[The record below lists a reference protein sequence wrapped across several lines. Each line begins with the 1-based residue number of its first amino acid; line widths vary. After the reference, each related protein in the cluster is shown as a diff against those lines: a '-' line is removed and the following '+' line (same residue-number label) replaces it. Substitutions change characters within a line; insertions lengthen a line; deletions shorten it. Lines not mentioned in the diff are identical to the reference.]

1 MAVDQFLISLFMH
14 IGIVG
19 LGLIGGSLALD
30 WRQAG
35 YTVTGVSRSSQTIAI
50 AQERGVIDQGGTDLS
65 LLHACDV
72 VVLCVPLD
80 RLVTVAAA
88 VCPHLQPNAIL
99 TDVGS
104 VKVPVVQ
111 GITPLWPQFIGGHP
125 MAGTADQGI
134 QAAQSHL
141 FRQRPYVLTPTA
153 QTNPQQLAQL
163 QTLVAELGARWLLCD
178 PEIHDRAVAWISHLP
193 IWVSA
198 ALLGAVAQE
207 SNPQIATLAQQ
218 LASSGWQDTTRVGGG
233 NPELGVCLAQYN
245 REPLLQRLYCYRR
258 ELDRIIALMEQQ
270 DLAALTAYLQHTHTV
285 RRQSPANHTLP
296 QEF

>member
-1 MAVDQFLISLFMH
+1 MH

-19 LGLIGGSLALD
+19 LGLMGGSLALD

-35 YTVTGVSRSSQTIAI
+35 HFLTGISRSAQTLAI
-50 AQERGVIDQGGTDLS
+50 AQERGVIDQGGTDYA

-80 RLVTVAAA
+80 RLVSLAAA
-88 VCPHLQPNAIL
+88 VCPHLRPDAIL

-104 VKVPVVQ
+104 VKAPLVQ
-111 GITPLWPQFIGGHP
+111 AITSLWPRFIGGHP
-125 MAGTADQGI
+125 MAGTAEQGI

-141 FRQRPYVLTPTA
+141 FRQRPYVLTPTPH
-153 QTNPQQLAQL
+153 TDPQQLAQL
-163 QTLVAELGARWLLCD
+163 QTLVEQLGARWLLCD
-178 PEIHDRAVAWISHLP
+178 PQTHDRAVAWISHLP

-207 SNPQIATLAQQ
+207 SDPQIAALAQQ

-245 REPLLQRLYCYRR
+245 REPLLQGLYVYRQ
-258 ELDRIIALMEQQ
+258 ELNRIIALIEQQ
-270 DLAALTAYLQHTHTV
+270 NLAALTAYLQHSQAV
-285 RRQSPANHTLP
+285 RHSSSWPPQPPPAASGP
-296 QEF
+296 G